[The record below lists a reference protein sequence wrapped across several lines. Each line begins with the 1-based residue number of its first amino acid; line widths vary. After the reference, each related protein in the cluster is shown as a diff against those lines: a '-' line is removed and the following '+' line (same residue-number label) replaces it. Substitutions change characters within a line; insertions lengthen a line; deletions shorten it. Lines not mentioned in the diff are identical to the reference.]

1 MRKLKKFI
9 ALGFAFYIISCG
21 KTDTSVNLYEPTI
34 ADATSTTT
42 LAQLK
47 EGKSIYSGT
56 CNACHQLYSPDA
68 YAATDWKRIIPN
80 MASRTN
86 LTSAQIVLVTKY
98 VTRGK

>member
-42 LAQLK
+42 LAQL
-47 EGKSIYSGT
+47 
-56 CNACHQLYSPDA
+56 
-68 YAATDWKRIIPN
+68 PN